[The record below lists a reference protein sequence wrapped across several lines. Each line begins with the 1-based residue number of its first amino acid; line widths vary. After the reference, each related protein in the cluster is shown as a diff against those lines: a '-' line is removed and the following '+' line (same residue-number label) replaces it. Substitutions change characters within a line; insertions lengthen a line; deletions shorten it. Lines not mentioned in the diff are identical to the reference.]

1 MWSFTVSPMIRTKVL
16 AQPSGCAWSVS
27 FCALLTPWKIRQ
39 SVARVRR
46 RPAKFTVSTG
56 FNDMH
61 FFAQVLKIPTIGY
74 GPSGLD
80 FHAVD
85 ERAPIKDLTAAAKIY
100 ADLLTTF
107 TG

>member
-1 MWSFTVSPMIRTKVL
+1 LFAAMRD
-16 AQPSGCAWSVS
+16 
-27 FCALLTPWKIRQ
+27 

-46 RPAKFTVSTG
+46 RPAKFMVSTG

-61 FFAQVLKIPTIGY
+61 FFAQVMKIPTLGY
-74 GPSGLD
+74 GPGGND
-80 FHAVD
+80 YHAVD
-85 ERAPIKDLTAAAKIY
+85 EHARIKDLVDSAKIY

>member
-1 MWSFTVSPMIRTKVL
+1 MQR
-16 AQPSGCAWSVS
+16 
-27 FCALLTPWKIRQ
+27 

-46 RPAKFTVSTG
+46 RPARFTVSSG

-61 FFAQVLKIPTIGY
+61 FFAQVLKLPTIGY

-80 FHAVD
+80 YHAVD
-85 ERAPIKDLTAAAKIY
+85 ERAKLKDLTGSAKIY

-107 TG
+107 AG